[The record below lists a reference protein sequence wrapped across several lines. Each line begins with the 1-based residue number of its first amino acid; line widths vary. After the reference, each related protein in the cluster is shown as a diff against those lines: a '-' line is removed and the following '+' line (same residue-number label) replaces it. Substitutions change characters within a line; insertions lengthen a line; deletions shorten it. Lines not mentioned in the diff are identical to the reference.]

1 LNLLPFQGN
10 RVAPAGEFSMK
21 LIPPRLIPLVEN
33 HLKDL
38 KKRAGQIAKK
48 TDVEKK
54 VNRIRMFQKN
64 LKGMKN

>member
-1 LNLLPFQGN
+1 LKLLPFQGN

-48 TDVEKK
+48 SDVEKK
-54 VNRIRMFQKN
+54 VNRICMFYKKFKGTKN
-64 LKGMKN
+64 

>member
-1 LNLLPFQGN
+1 M
-10 RVAPAGEFSMK
+10 APASEFSMK

-48 TDVEKK
+48 TDVERKVKIEFLPYLTKK
-54 VNRIRMFQKN
+54 RSS
-64 LKGMKN
+64 